1 MTEDGRRA
9 DGIPSD
15 PEALPPE
22 LQERLTA
29 VERGTRESMR
39 SLLEA
44 VLSVGRGLE
53 LPQVLRHIVEAA
65 AVLVDAEYG
74 ALGVVG
80 EDKKLSR
87 FLTTGVSRERA
98 VSIGSLPSGK
108 GILGEL
114 IRHPEPLRL
123 SELSGHP
130 ASYGFPPG
138 HPPMHSF
145 LGVPVRVGDQVFG
158 NLYLTEKRGGAEFD
172 GEDETVLLTLAM
184 AAGTAIENARM
195 YETSRDRQRWLQAN
209 AEIIAGLL
217 SGADEDEVLSL
228 VVDRARSI
236 LSADLGALAL
246 PTESGESLRVALAS
260 GLDAGLHNGL
270 VLPREGS
277 FVGAAL
283 QAGEPII
290 SVDVAQDPRITA
302 GPPRW
307 GGLQSAVAVPL
318 IAGDTV
324 RGVLLLARSRGR
336 EPFADSGTAP
346 LLAFAGQAALAMELA
361 ERRRSAEQ
369 VALLE
374 DRDRIA
380 RDLHDLAIQRLFA
393 TGMTLQSAV
402 RFVDHPE
409 ARERLLRAVDDLDE
423 TIRIIRSTIFGLR
436 APGTEHTRQGL
447 RARIMTVVEQA
458 ARALGFTPAVRM
470 EGLIDT
476 DVPAA
481 PGEQVAAVLGEA
493 LSNVAR
499 HAHAD
504 AAEISLVVRGGRLTL
519 TVSDNGTGIAPK
531 SRRSGLDNLAR
542 RAEDLGGE
550 LTLEAPGQGGTRL
563 VWTVPLIHG

>member
-1 MTEDGRRA
+1 
-9 DGIPSD
+9 
-15 PEALPPE
+15 
-22 LQERLTA
+22 
-29 VERGTRESMR
+29 MR
-39 SLLEA
+39 NLLEA
-44 VLSVGRGLE
+44 VFSVSRGLE

-80 EDKKLSR
+80 EDTKLAR
-87 FLTTGVSRERA
+87 FLTTGVSQERA
-98 VSIGSLPSGK
+98 TSIGRLPSGQ

-114 IRHPEPLRL
+114 IRHPQSLRL
-123 SELSGHP
+123 SELSEQP
-130 ASYGFPPG
+130 ASCGFPPD

-145 LGVPVRVGDQVFG
+145 LGVPIRVGEEVYG
-158 NLYLTEKRGGAEFD
+158 NLYLTEKRGGADFD
-172 GEDETVLLTLAM
+172 DKDETVLLTLAM
-184 AAGTAIENARM
+184 AAGTAIENARL
-195 YETSRDRQRWLQAN
+195 YEMSRDRQRWLKAN
-209 AEIIAGLL
+209 AEIISGLL
-217 SGADEDEVLSL
+217 SGSGEDEVLSL

-246 PTESGESLRVALAS
+246 PAESGASLRVALAS
-260 GLDAGLHNGL
+260 GVDAELHNGL

-307 GGLQSAVAVPL
+307 KGLESAIAVPL
-318 IAGDTV
+318 ITGDSV

-336 EPFADSGTAP
+336 EPFAHSGTGP

-361 ERRRSAEQ
+361 ERRRAAEQ
-369 VALLE
+369 LALLE

-436 APGTEHTRQGL
+436 TPVTERARQGL

-458 ARALGFTPAVRM
+458 ARAMGFTPAVRM

-481 PGEQVAAVLGEA
+481 PCDQAVAVLSEA

-504 AAEISLVVRGGRLTL
+504 AAEVSLVVRGGRLTL
-519 TVSDNGTGIAPK
+519 TVSDNGTGIAPE
-531 SRRSGLDNLAR
+531 SPRSGLDNLAR
-542 RAEDLGGE
+542 RAANLGGE
-550 LTLEAPGQGGTRL
+550 LTVGTPEHGGTRL
-563 VWTVPLIHG
+563 VWTVPLVHG

>member
-1 MTEDGRRA
+1 M
-9 DGIPSD
+9 PS
-15 PEALPPE
+15 E
-22 LQERLTA
+22 LQERLAT
-29 VERGTRESMR
+29 VEHGARETMR

-44 VLSVGRGLE
+44 VLSVGRDLE
-53 LPQVLRHIVEAA
+53 LAQVLRHIVEAA
-65 AVLVDAEYG
+65 TVLVDAEYG

-80 EDKKLSR
+80 EGTKLAQ
-87 FLTTGVSRERA
+87 FLTTGVSRECA
-98 VSIGSLPSGK
+98 ASIGSLPSGH

-145 LGVPVRVGDQVFG
+145 LGVPVRVGDEVFG
-158 NLYLTEKRGGAEFD
+158 NLYLTEKRGAADFD
-172 GEDETVLLTLAM
+172 DNDETVLLTLAM
-184 AAGTAIENARM
+184 AAGTAIENARL
-195 YETSRDRQRWLQAN
+195 YEMSRDRQQWLEAN
-209 AEIIAGLL
+209 AEIIARLL
-217 SGADEDEVLSL
+217 SGAGEGEVLSL
-228 VVDRARSI
+228 AVDRARSI

-246 PTESGESLRVALAS
+246 PADGGKSLRVALAS
-260 GLDAGLHNGL
+260 GVDAELHDGL

-283 QAGEPII
+283 QAGGTIT
-290 SVDVAQDPRITA
+290 SADVEHDPRVTA

-307 GGLQSAVAVPL
+307 GGLEPAVAVPL
-318 IAGDTV
+318 IVGDTV
-324 RGVLLLARSRGR
+324 RGVLVLARSRGR
-336 EPFADSGTAP
+336 EPFTEAGTAP

-369 VALLE
+369 LALLE

-423 TIRIIRSTIFGLR
+423 TIKIIRSTIFGLR
-436 APGTEHTRQGL
+436 APATERDRQGL
-447 RARIMTVVEQA
+447 RARAGTVVDQA
-458 ARALGFTPAVRM
+458 VRALGFTPAVRM

-481 PGEQVAAVLGEA
+481 VADQVVAVLGEA

-504 AAEISLVVRGGRLTL
+504 AAEVSLTVRGGRLAL
-519 TVSDNGTGIAPK
+519 TVCDNGTGIAPD
-531 SRRSGLDNLAR
+531 SHRSGLDNLAR
-542 RAEDLGGE
+542 RAEGLGGE
-550 LTLEAPGQGGTRL
+550 LTVGTSDHGGTPDHGGTRL
-563 VWTVPLIHG
+563 VWTVPLGHG